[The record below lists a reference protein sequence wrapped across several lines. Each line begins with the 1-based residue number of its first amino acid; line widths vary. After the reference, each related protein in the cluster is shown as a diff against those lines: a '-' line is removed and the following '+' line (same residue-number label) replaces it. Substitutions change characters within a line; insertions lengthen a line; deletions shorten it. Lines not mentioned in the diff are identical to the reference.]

1 MFVWVVF
8 FVSVLVNSTTPL
20 AIQWSQ
26 QGVGLFL
33 AVTVRMMLAL
43 LICLGLHLLSR
54 TPLPR
59 TQQAIHTYL
68 IGGLGFF
75 FGVSCCY
82 WGLQWIPSGWTAV
95 LFGLSPIF
103 NGLIAKRFLS
113 ESFGWNRAI
122 GSLLGL
128 AGLGFIF
135 HQSSQS
141 ELSQLGLGV
150 AITLVAVTIFSFT
163 SVFMKKV
170 GHNINPMAITTGC
183 LMVMIPCFFASW
195 YVKEGGVPLEIPW
208 RSLGA
213 ILYLA
218 LVSTVIGFIALYY
231 LLGKV
236 DATVAALPNLL
247 APALAVWL
255 GVAFNGETLQPGFL
269 LGTAFILL
277 GLSIFQWRS
286 SDHCK
291 EVYDRTGAPS
301 AGSRANP

>member
-8 FVSVLVNSTTPL
+8 FIAVLVNSTTPL

-43 LICLGLHLLSR
+43 IICLGLHGLRHTS
-54 TPLPR
+54 LPR
-59 TQQAIHTYL
+59 DQQAIRTYL
-68 IGGLGFF
+68 LGGLGFF

-82 WGLQWIPSGWTAV
+82 WGLQLIPSGWTAV

-103 NGLIAKRFLS
+103 SGLVARRVLS
-113 ESFGWNRAI
+113 ESFGWNRGV
-122 GSLLGL
+122 GSLLGV

-135 HQSSQS
+135 YQSSQN
-141 ELSQLGLGV
+141 ELSKLGLGV
-150 AITLVAVTIFSFT
+150 VVTLAAVMIFSVT
-163 SVFMKKV
+163 SVFMKKI
-170 GHNINPMAITTGC
+170 GRDINPMAITSGC
-183 LMVMIPCFFASW
+183 LMVMIPCFFVSW

-218 LVSTVIGFIALYY
+218 VFSTVIGFIALYY

-255 GVAFNGETLQPGFL
+255 GVVLNGETVQPGFL
-269 LGTAFILL
+269 FGTAFIFL
-277 GLSIFQWRS
+277 GVSLFQWKSPRVAQYH
-286 SDHCK
+286 D
-291 EVYDRTGAPS
+291 V
-301 AGSRANP
+301 